1 MVPLA
6 IVLAVLLI
14 LVVPRYGALPQI
26 REQRRLRRRAQ
37 VEDTLKHLLDQE
49 SRGRRASFSSI
60 AGTLRVGDSPLMSL
74 LGQMESQGLLRSQGQ
89 EFLLTPE
96 GERLAVHVVRAHRLW
111 ERYLADEARLPLKR
125 VHSEAER
132 REHGI
137 SAPELDRLEAA
148 LGHPTQDPHG
158 DPIPT
163 REGYIP
169 PPEGSPLTD
178 WPSGTTG
185 RIVHLED
192 EPPLSYA
199 QIVAEGLQVGQIVR
213 IVELSAARVVLTDGR
228 CEYRLAPAVAAN
240 VFVTAEADTALS
252 SPDVLPL
259 SALDDRAEAEIVSL
273 NDACQGYTRRRLLDL
288 GFTPGTRLR
297 ADLTTFAGDPRAYRV
312 RGTLVALRRDQAS
325 QILVRKA
332 S

>member
-1 MVPLA
+1 MNLFLLGLIA
-6 IVLAVLLI
+6 LVLLA
-14 LVVPRYGALPQI
+14 LPRYGLLSQI
-26 REQRRLRRRAQ
+26 TQQRRLRRRAQ
-37 VEDTLKHLLDQE
+37 IEDTLKHLLDQE

-60 AGTLRVGDSPLMSL
+60 AGTLRLGDSALMTL
-74 LGQMESQGLLRSQGQ
+74 LGHMESQGLLRSQGQ
-89 EFLLTPE
+89 EFLLTTE
-96 GERLAVHVVRAHRLW
+96 GERLAIHVVRAHRLW

-163 REGYIP
+163 REGYIAP
-169 PPEGSPLTD
+169 VEGRPLTD
-178 WPSGTTG
+178 WPMGTTG
-185 RIVHLED
+185 RVVHLED

-199 QIVAEGLQVGQIVR
+199 QIVAEGLQIGQVVR
-213 IVELSAARVVLTDGR
+213 IVELSAARIVLTDGR
-228 CEYRLAPAVAAN
+228 REYRLAPAVASN
-240 VFVTAEADTALS
+240 VFVTAEAAESLP

-259 SALDDRAEAEIVSL
+259 SALGDDAEAEIVSL

-288 GFTPGTRLR
+288 GFTPGTRLK